1 MIKFNKHPCILSSYI
16 SQSFP
21 FAADSTEKESRDKFW
36 AEFFKL
42 FLYEWEHDIIERG
55 GLQICNFQE
64 NFILTEV
71 VK

>member
-42 FLYEWEHDIIERG
+42 FCMNG
-55 GLQICNFQE
+55 NP
-64 NFILTEV
+64 ILLNAVDFKYVIFRKTLS
-71 VK
+71 